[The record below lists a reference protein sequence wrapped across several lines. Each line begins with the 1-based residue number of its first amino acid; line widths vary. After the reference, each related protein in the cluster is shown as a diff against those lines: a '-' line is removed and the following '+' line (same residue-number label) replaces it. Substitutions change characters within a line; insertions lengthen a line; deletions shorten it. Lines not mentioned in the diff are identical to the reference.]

1 VERIGRWRLGFGRVD
16 LQVVVHP
23 ESPVMT
29 DLTDADPLLG
39 FGRVNILVYS
49 LVPVCAAISS
59 LQHYGA
65 WEVGYLEL
73 GFPSSVR
80 SDR

>member
-1 VERIGRWRLGFGRVD
+1 
-16 LQVVVHP
+16 
-23 ESPVMT
+23 MT